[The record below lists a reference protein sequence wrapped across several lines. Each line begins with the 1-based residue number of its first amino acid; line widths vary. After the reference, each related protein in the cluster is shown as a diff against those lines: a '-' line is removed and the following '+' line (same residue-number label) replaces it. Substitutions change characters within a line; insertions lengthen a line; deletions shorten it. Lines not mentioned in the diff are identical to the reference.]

1 MSILVV
7 EEYKWTIVSFGEMPG
22 YKKSLSLLQLL
33 VLPLPLL
40 QLQVRIL
47 IDAKT
52 ATDKT
57 FTTYIKKPF
66 SVAVCHQETRIN
78 RCNFKANNKLVKREI
93 KAVERLWGELKP
105 ELSYSKL
112 GTARITIFAFQ
123 RVIQRIRKA
132 WGDNWRLELP
142 IVTFLNF
149 KKPINIC
156 APLAILLDV
165 EL

>member
-1 MSILVV
+1 M
-7 EEYKWTIVSFGEMPG
+7 KCPG
-22 YKKSLSLLQLL
+22 IKSHWAFLQLL

-156 APLAILLDV
+156 ALLAFLLEV
-165 EL
+165 